1 MFLAYYPVIQYV
13 SSIDSYSVEFL
24 TGFQFKHNPHT
35 AALLNGDF
43 IFSQLLV
50 SFWLAGGSWPGH
62 VFFPSN
68 S

>member
-50 SFWLAGGSWPGH
+50 SFWLAGGS
-62 VFFPSN
+62 
-68 S
+68 